1 MRAKARVATA
11 VAAVLM
17 FSAATFQASS
27 QSPKTVAPAVRNA
40 LGQPDLSG
48 DWSNASITPL
58 TRNRNISDKASLTAD
73 EARSLEGEWAKA
85 LSADDEQLSPDATVK
100 EATDKFK
107 NSKIV
112 QFRPD
117 LVSPASGGAVGGYN
131 TFWIDPGNHLVEIN
145 GEYRTSIV
153 TTPDG
158 QIPKRKAGAPVA
170 RPNTAPASYDSYENR
185 PLGERCL
192 SFAGRNAGPP
202 MLSNGYY
209 NNNYQIMQTKDK
221 VVILVEILHDVR
233 VVRLNSQHRAD
244 GMRPSMGDSIG
255 HYEGDTLVIET
266 TNFPERE
273 NFMGSWKNL
282 KVTEWFTRASPSKI
296 VYRFQ
301 VDDPDS
307 WDKPWGG
314 EGVFNA
320 LKPGSVFEYA
330 CHEGNYALEHVLA
343 GARMTERAP
352 AKQADAATPASARAK
367 H

>member
-1 MRAKARVATA
+1 MRLKSTVVTAASAVLIFSTVLQANSQPATVAARVE
-11 VAAVLM
+11 
-17 FSAATFQASS
+17 
-27 QSPKTVAPAVRNA
+27 RNA
-40 LGQPDLSG
+40 FGQPDLSG
-48 DWSNASITPL
+48 DWSNASLTPL
-58 TRNRNISDKASLTAD
+58 TRNRNISDKASLTVD
-73 EARSLEGEWAKA
+73 EATSLEGDWARA
-85 LSADDEQLSPDATVK
+85 LAADDQQLSPDATVK
-100 EATDKFK
+100 EATDKFT
-107 NSKIV
+107 NSNIV

-158 QIPKRKAGAPVA
+158 QIPRRKPGAPTA
-170 RPNTAPASYDSYENR
+170 RPSTAPSSYDSYENR

-192 SFAGRNAGPP
+192 AFAGRNAGPP

-209 NNNYQIMQTKDK
+209 NNNYQILQTRDK

-233 VVRLNSQHRAD
+233 IVRLNSEHRTD
-244 GMRPSMGDSIG
+244 GVRPSMGDSIG

-266 TNFPERE
+266 ANFPERE

-282 KVTEWFTRASPSKI
+282 KVTEWLTRVSPGKI

-343 GARMTERAP
+343 GARMAERVV
-352 AKQADAATPASARAK
+352 AKPADAGTTAPARAK